1 MPHLYTA
8 DLSAFHFLSRWVA
21 RAGAGL
27 LAGGLLWSGSL
38 SSAHAQ
44 SDSLRTLDRQLS
56 RYSQQRLP
64 EKLFLHVDRP
74 FYVSGEIMW
83 FKVYAVDGVQHKP
96 LMVSKVAYV
105 ELLDREQKPVLQG
118 KIKLLNAAGQ
128 GTFVLPKSLASGTY
142 TVRAYTNWMKNFPPE
157 YYFHSTI
164 TVVNTFGSVTKAA
177 PTPTTAG
184 TDAQFFP
191 EGGHLV
197 KGLTSTVAFQVT
209 DQRGQGVAASGII
222 VDQRGRNVAQLST
235 LKFGLGSFAFTPTE
249 TGASYSAIL
258 QLPNNQTLTRKLPA
272 VQEQGYVLHLAST
285 ANGLSVTVQ
294 TTVAGADDILL
305 LGHAR
310 QQPFVATMGR
320 FRDNKA
326 VFTLDKKDLPEGIAH
341 FTVFNAARKPL
352 CERLYFTPPTQQL
365 TLRASTDKKEYSVR
379 EKVSL
384 QLSAAGPGA
393 RPLPANASVAVY
405 RLDSLSAAA
414 GTSINSYLWLASDLK
429 GRIENPDYYF
439 SANSAEVAQAADN
452 LMLTQGWS
460 RFRWADV
467 VGSSRPAPAFY
478 PETSGHWIQ
487 GKLTHRGT
495 GQAAPGIPVYLASPS
510 RQPRLYSSISQP
522 DGRVQFDMRDFYGPK
537 EIVVQTNTQVDST
550 YQVEVYSPFS
560 TAYAPTQQAALQLP
574 ESLRPELAQRHL
586 QAQVQ
591 TAYFKK
597 FTNQYALSQTDSLPF
612 YGKPSEQ
619 YMLDA
624 YTRFKVME
632 EVMREYVPGV
642 LVRIRKGQFHFQVID
657 HLNNQPMTDDPL
669 VLLDGVPVFN
679 INKVVALDPLKIQKL
694 DVITSRYF
702 HGRQIHQGLVSYTTY
717 KGDLGS
723 YKLDAHALL
732 QEYEGLQ
739 RQREFYSPRYDTPQ
753 AQQSRLP
760 DFRNLL
766 YWNPQVTT
774 TAAGP
779 SALSFYTAD
788 QPGKYVVVVQ
798 GLSTT
803 GLAGS
808 YRTFLQVKSAL

>member
-1 MPHLYTA
+1 MSLG
-8 DLSAFHFLSRWVA
+8 SAY
-21 RAGAGL
+21 
-27 LAGGLLWSGSL
+27 
-38 SSAHAQ
+38 AQ

-83 FKVYAVDGVQHKP
+83 FKVYAVDGVLHKP
-96 LMVSKVAYV
+96 LTTSKVAYV
-105 ELLDREQKPVLQG
+105 ELLDKEQKPVLQG
-118 KIKLLNAAGQ
+118 KIALQNAAGQ

-164 TVVNTFGSVTKAA
+164 TVVNTFGSVTKA
-177 PTPTTAG
+177 TPDQTATG
-184 TDAQFFP
+184 IDAQFFP

-197 KGLTSTVAFQVT
+197 KGLTSTVAFKIN
-209 DQRGQGVAASGII
+209 DQHNQGVAASGII
-222 VDQRGRNVAQLST
+222 VDQRGQNVAQFST
-235 LKFGLGSFAFTPTE
+235 LKFGLGSFSFTPTE
-249 TGASYSAIL
+249 AGATYSAII
-258 QLPNNQTLTRKLPA
+258 QLPNRQTLTRKLPA
-272 VQEQGYVLHLAST
+272 VQEQGYVLHLAPT
-285 ANGLSVTVQ
+285 ADGLTITVQ
-294 TTVAGADDILL
+294 TPTPAEAADDILL

-310 QQPFVATMGR
+310 QQPFVAVMGR

-326 VFTLDKKDLPEGIAH
+326 VFTINKKDLPEGIAH

-352 CERLYFTPPTQQL
+352 CERLYFTPPAQQL
-365 TLRASTDKKEYSVR
+365 AIQASINKQEYAPR

-384 QLSAAGPGA
+384 QLATAGPGA
-393 RPLPANASVAVY
+393 QPLAASASVAVY
-405 RLDSLSAAA
+405 RLDSLSTASGA
-414 GTSINSYLWLASDLK
+414 SINSYLWLASDLK
-429 GRIENPDYYF
+429 GHLENPDYYF
-439 SANSAEVAQAADN
+439 SANSPEVAQAADN

-460 RFRWADV
+460 RFRWDEVQTAP
-467 VGSSRPAPAFY
+467 RPAPTFY

-522 DGRVQFDMRDFYGPK
+522 DGRLQFDLRDYYGPK

-550 YQVEVYSPFS
+550 YQVEIYSPFS
-560 TAYAPTQQAALQLP
+560 TAFAPTRHTALQLP

-597 FTNQYALSQTDSLPF
+597 FTNQYTLPQTDSLPF
-612 YGKPSEQ
+612 YGKPDER
-619 YMLDA
+619 YLLDA

-657 HLNNQPMTDDPL
+657 HLNNVPMTDDPL
-669 VLLDGVPVFN
+669 VVLDGVPIFN
-679 INKVVALDPLKIQKL
+679 TNKVIALDPLKIQKL

-702 HGRQIHQGLVSYTTY
+702 HGRQIHQGLVSYSTY

-739 RQREFYSPRYDTPQ
+739 LQREFYAPRYDTPQ

-774 TAAGP
+774 SAA
-779 SALSFYTAD
+779 ATDLTFYTAD
-788 QPGKYVVVVQ
+788 LPGRYVVVVQ
-798 GLSTT
+798 GMAAN

-808 YRTFLQVKSAL
+808 HRIFLQVKSAL

>member
-1 MPHLYTA
+1 M
-8 DLSAFHFLSRWVA
+8 SRCVA
-21 RAGAGL
+21 RVGAGL
-27 LAGGLLWSGSL
+27 LTGGLLWSLSL
-38 SSAHAQ
+38 GSAHAQ

-74 FYVSGEIMW
+74 LYVSGELMW

-96 LMVSKVAYV
+96 LSVSKVAYV
-105 ELLDREQKPVLQG
+105 ELLDREHKPVLQG
-118 KIKLLNAAGQ
+118 KIDLQQASGQ
-128 GTFVLPKSLASGTY
+128 GSFVLPKSLASGTY
-142 TVRAYTNWMKNFPPE
+142 TLRAYTNWMKNFPPE
-157 YYFHSTI
+157 YYFQSSV
-164 TVVNTFGSVTKAA
+164 TVVNTFGSVTKAGPPA
-177 PTPTTAG
+177 QSGFDT
-184 TDAQFFP
+184 QFFP

-197 KGLTSTVAFQVT
+197 KGLTSTVAFKVT
-209 DQRGQGVAASGII
+209 DQWDQGVAASGII
-222 VDQRGRNVAQLST
+222 VDQRGQNVAQFNT
-235 LKFGLGSFAFTPTE
+235 LKFGLGSFTFTPTE
-249 TGASYSAIL
+249 AGATYSAII

-272 VQEQGYVLHLAST
+272 VQEQGYVLHLAPT
-285 ANGLSVTVQ
+285 AADVLTVTVQ
-294 TTVAGADDILL
+294 TTATEAADVLL

-326 VFTLDKKDLPEGIAH
+326 VFTINKKDLPDGVAH
-341 FTVFNAARKPL
+341 FTVFNNARQPL

-365 TLRASTDKKEYSVR
+365 SLSASTDKPEYQAR

-393 RPLPANASVAVY
+393 QPLAANASVAVY
-405 RLDSLSAAA
+405 RLDSLATAPGA
-414 GTSINSYLWLASDLK
+414 SINSYLWLSADLK

-439 SANSAEVAQAADN
+439 SPTSPEVAQAADN

-467 VGSSRPAPAFY
+467 VGGPRPAPAFY

-487 GKLTHRGT
+487 GKLTHRAT

-510 RQPRLYSSISQP
+510 RQPRLYSAVSQP
-522 DGRVQFDMRDFYGPK
+522 NGRVQFDLRDFYGPK

-550 YQVEVYSPFS
+550 YRVEIDSPFS
-560 TAYAPTQQAALQLP
+560 TAYAPSRVPTLQLS
-574 ESLRPELAQRHL
+574 ETLRPELAQRHL

-597 FTNQYALSQTDSLPF
+597 FTNRYTLPQTDSLPF
-612 YGKPSEQ
+612 YGKPDER
-619 YMLDA
+619 YMLDT

-642 LVRIRKGQFHFQVID
+642 MVRIRKRQFHFQVIN
-657 HLNNQPMTDDPL
+657 HLNDAPMTDDPL
-669 VLLDGVPVFN
+669 VLLDGVPIFN
-679 INKVVALDPLKIQKL
+679 INKVIALDPLKIQRL
-694 DVITSRYF
+694 DVITSKYF

-739 RQREFYSPRYDTPQ
+739 LQREFYAPRYDTPQ

-774 TAAGP
+774 TAANP
-779 SALSFYTAD
+779 AATLSFYTAD
-788 QPGKYVVVVQ
+788 QPGSYVVVVQ
-798 GLSTT
+798 GLAANGLT
-803 GLAGS
+803 GSRRIL
-808 YRTFLQVKSAL
+808 LQVKPAL